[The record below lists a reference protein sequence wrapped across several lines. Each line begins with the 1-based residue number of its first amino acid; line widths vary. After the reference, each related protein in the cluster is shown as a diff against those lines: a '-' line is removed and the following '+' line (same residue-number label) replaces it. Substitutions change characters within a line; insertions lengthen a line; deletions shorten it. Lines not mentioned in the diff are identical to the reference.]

1 LLPVALL
8 LVGGSRGMKA
18 MKIRPVLVAMAVAV
32 GMLVATRTTFVTVEV
47 GAVLILGKMSRGQ
60 QR

>member
-1 LLPVALL
+1 
-8 LVGGSRGMKA
+8 MKA
-18 MKIRPVLVAMAVAV
+18 MKIRPVLVAVAVAVAVVV

>member
-18 MKIRPVLVAMAVAV
+18 MKIIPVLVVVAIAI
-32 GMLVATRTTFVTVEV
+32 GMLVSTRMTSITVKV